1 MMNKKE
7 IRTMAE
13 MTAEIVLERLKQ
25 KNGTAGENEEFV
37 DSNEAARILGLSP
50 TYLRSIKD
58 RFPHK
63 KVGNNNQG
71 RILFKKSS
79 LITNYTK

>member
-25 KNGTAGENEEFV
+25 QNAPESKNEEFV
-37 DSNEAARILGLSP
+37 GSNEAARILGVS
-50 TYLRSIKD
+50 TSYLRSIKD

-63 KVGNNNQG
+63 KVGDSNQG
-71 RILFKKSS
+71 RILFKKSE
-79 LITNYTK
+79 LISNYIK